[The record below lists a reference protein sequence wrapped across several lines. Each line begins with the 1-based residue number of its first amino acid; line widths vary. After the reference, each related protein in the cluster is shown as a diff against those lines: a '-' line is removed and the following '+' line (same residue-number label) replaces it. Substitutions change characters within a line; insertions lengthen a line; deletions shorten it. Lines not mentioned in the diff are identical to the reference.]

1 MTSSPGKVAFEETHD
16 GRRLRIVLRGGKGN
30 VVDGALARELGDVL
44 AERTSAKRLRAITI
58 EAEGPAFS
66 FGASV
71 PEHAPEHVAGLL
83 RGLHRCVEAVMD
95 SPVPVLAAVRGHCL
109 GGGLELIL
117 AAHRIAAAPDAK
129 LGQPEITLGMFA
141 PAASVLLPERV
152 RRAFAEDMLL
162 TGRLVGAEEARREG
176 LVDEVADDPEA
187 ANVRWFEERLLPR
200 SSVALRSATSAARA
214 VHRERLHAALL
225 DLERR
230 FVGET
235 MQTLDAREGIASFT
249 ARRAPAWTDA

>member
-1 MTSSPGKVAFEETHD
+1 MTSSPSKIACEETHD
-16 GRRLRIVLRGGKGN
+16 GRRLRVVLRGGKGN

-44 AERTSAKRLRAITI
+44 AERSSATRLRAVTI

-66 FGASV
+66 YGASV
-71 PEHAPEHVAGLL
+71 PEHAPEKVAGLL

-95 SPVPVLAAVRGHCL
+95 APVPVLAAVRGHCL

-152 RRAFAEDMLL
+152 RRAFAEEMLL
-162 TGRLVGAEEARREG
+162 TGRAVGAEEARREG
-176 LVDEVADDPEA
+176 LVDEVAADPEA
-187 ANVRWFEERLLPR
+187 ANVRWVEERLLPL
-200 SSVALRSATSAARA
+200 SATALRFATRAART
-214 VHRERLHAALL
+214 VRRDRLRAALL
-225 DLERR
+225 ELERR
-230 FVGET
+230 FVEDM
-235 MQTLDAREGIASFT
+235 MQTRDAREGIASFT
-249 ARRAPAWTDA
+249 ARRAPVWVDA